1 MQRITNDL
9 FESIRKITSTE
20 VQQLSE
26 EAQTLDEKKK
36 MAMEKE
42 EPGEKKEKPE
52 GKSMEEE
59 LVGKQAVLD
68 KNKNGKLDKQDFKM
82 LRGEK
87 IMKEEEKQD
96 EKVDEDG
103 VTEGVNVDS
112 HIKRTKD
119 RILQLKDWNTSGT
132 HDKKIKELQ
141 AKLKE
146 LKSRK
151 QNENL
156 DEASYSAKAAR
167 AGKDI
172 GKPGKMFGKI
182 AASAAKKYGS
192 EERGKKVAG
201 AVLAKLRAKHMKED
215 VDLNESI
222 TETVIKHND
231 FTIEITDNP
240 TVGDFL
246 KALQSIVPVQE
257 ETDHAEIVAA
267 AMEAFDEQNIDVII
281 EAFTRSDIGEK
292 ISAHKKAGNTVAGEK
307 FSVKDGKPYAE
318 YVVTDKDGNRKK
330 YIHHG
335 TTRRMESMPASKTK

>member
-26 EAQTLDEKKK
+26 ESQTLDEKKK
-36 MAMEKE
+36 MKMEKE
-42 EPGEKKEKPE
+42 EPEEKMEKEEGESMKEA
-52 GKSMEEE
+52 

-68 KNKNGKLDKQDFKM
+68 KNKNNKLDKEDFKI

-87 IMKEEEKQD
+87 AMKEEEEKED
-96 EKVDEDG
+96 E
-103 VTEGVNVDS
+103 S
-112 HIKRTKD
+112 
-119 RILQLKDWNTSGT
+119 
-132 HDKKIKELQ
+132 
-141 AKLKE
+141 
-146 LKSRK
+146 
-151 QNENL
+151 L

-167 AGKDI
+167 KGKDI

-201 AVLAKLRAKHMKED
+201 AVLAKLRAKHMKEEA
-215 VDLNESI
+215 DLIESV
-222 TETVIKHND
+222 TETVIKHDD
-231 FTIEITDNP
+231 FVIEVTNNP

-246 KALQSIVPVQE
+246 KALQTIVPVQE
-257 ETDHAEIVAA
+257 EADQAEVVAA
-267 AMEAFDEQNIDVII
+267 AMEAFDEQNVDVII
-281 EAFTRSDIGEK
+281 EAFTRSEIGEK
-292 ISAHKKAGNTVAGEK
+292 IAAHKKAGNLVAGEK

-318 YVVTDKDGNRKK
+318 YVVTDKEGNRKK

>member
-9 FESIRKITSTE
+9 FESIRKITSAE

-26 EAQTLDEKKK
+26 EAQSLDEKKK

-52 GKSMEEE
+52 GKYMEEE
-59 LVGKQAVLD
+59 LVGKQTVLD

-87 IMKEEEKQD
+87 TMKEEEEKQD
-96 EKVDEDG
+96 
-103 VTEGVNVDS
+103 
-112 HIKRTKD
+112 
-119 RILQLKDWNTSGT
+119 
-132 HDKKIKELQ
+132 
-141 AKLKE
+141 
-146 LKSRK
+146 
-151 QNENL
+151 ENL
-156 DEASYSAKAAR
+156 DEASYSAKSAR

-201 AVLAKLRAKHMKED
+201 AVLAKLRAKNMKED

>member
-26 EAQTLDEKKK
+26 ESQTLDEKKK
-36 MAMEKE
+36 MENE
-42 EPGEKKEKPE
+42 EPEE
-52 GKSMEEE
+52 MEEA

-68 KNKNGKLDKQDFKM
+68 KNKNNKLDKEDFKI

-87 IMKEEEKQD
+87 SMKEEEEKED
-96 EKVDEDG
+96 ESLE
-103 VTEGVNVDS
+103 
-112 HIKRTKD
+112 
-119 RILQLKDWNTSGT
+119 
-132 HDKKIKELQ
+132 
-141 AKLKE
+141 
-146 LKSRK
+146 
-151 QNENL
+151 
-156 DEASYSAKAAR
+156 EASYSAKAAR
-167 AGKDI
+167 KGKDI

-215 VDLNESI
+215 VDLIESV
-222 TETVIKHND
+222 TETVIKHDD
-231 FTIEITDNP
+231 FVIEVTDNP

-246 KALQSIVPVQE
+246 KALQTIVPVQE
-257 ETDHAEIVAA
+257 EADQVEVVAA
-267 AMEAFDEQNIDVII
+267 AMEAFDEQNVDVII
-281 EAFTRSDIGEK
+281 EAFTRSEIGEK
-292 ISAHKKAGNTVAGEK
+292 ISAHKKAGNLVAGEK

-318 YVVTDKDGNRKK
+318 YVVTDKEGNRKK

>member
-26 EAQTLDEKKK
+26 ESQTLDEKKK
-36 MAMEKE
+36 MENE
-42 EPGEKKEKPE
+42 EPEE
-52 GKSMEEE
+52 MEEA

-68 KNKNGKLDKQDFKM
+68 KNKNNKLDKEDFKI

-87 IMKEEEKQD
+87 STKEEEEKED
-96 EKVDEDG
+96 ESLE
-103 VTEGVNVDS
+103 
-112 HIKRTKD
+112 
-119 RILQLKDWNTSGT
+119 
-132 HDKKIKELQ
+132 
-141 AKLKE
+141 
-146 LKSRK
+146 
-151 QNENL
+151 
-156 DEASYSAKAAR
+156 EASYSAKAAR
-167 AGKDI
+167 KGKDI

-201 AVLAKLRAKHMKED
+201 AVLAKLRAKHMKEEA
-215 VDLNESI
+215 DLIESV
-222 TETVIKHND
+222 TETVIKHDD
-231 FTIEITDNP
+231 FVIEVTNNP

-246 KALQSIVPVQE
+246 KALQTIVPVQE
-257 ETDHAEIVAA
+257 EADQAEVVAA
-267 AMEAFDEQNIDVII
+267 AMEAFDEQNVDVII
-281 EAFTRSDIGEK
+281 EAFTRSEIGEK
-292 ISAHKKAGNTVAGEK
+292 IAAHKKAGNLVAGEK

-318 YVVTDKDGNRKK
+318 YVVTDKEGNRKK

>member
-9 FESIRKITSTE
+9 FESIRKITSAE

-26 EAQTLDEKKK
+26 EAQSLDEKKK

-52 GKSMEEE
+52 GKYMEEE
-59 LVGKQAVLD
+59 LVGKQTVLD

-87 IMKEEEKQD
+87 TMKEEEEKQD
-96 EKVDEDG
+96 
-103 VTEGVNVDS
+103 
-112 HIKRTKD
+112 
-119 RILQLKDWNTSGT
+119 
-132 HDKKIKELQ
+132 
-141 AKLKE
+141 
-146 LKSRK
+146 
-151 QNENL
+151 ENL
-156 DEASYSAKAAR
+156 DEASYSAKSAR

-201 AVLAKLRAKHMKED
+201 AVLAKLRAKNMKED

-335 TTRRMESMPASKTK
+335 STRRMESMPASKTK